1 MALTKAKLKARE
13 SGQTLRGNPVNLF
26 YLLSGGIYTGR
37 RIAMPTSIH
46 LSAGMEI
53 DFFGYKLRVVR
64 TAYGTRSGSLE
75 TTGRLLPESWFV
87 DLNTPCD
94 LEEVAA

>member
-1 MALTKAKLKARE
+1 
-13 SGQTLRGNPVNLF
+13 
-26 YLLSGGIYTGR
+26 
-37 RIAMPTSIH
+37 
-46 LSAGMEI
+46 MEI